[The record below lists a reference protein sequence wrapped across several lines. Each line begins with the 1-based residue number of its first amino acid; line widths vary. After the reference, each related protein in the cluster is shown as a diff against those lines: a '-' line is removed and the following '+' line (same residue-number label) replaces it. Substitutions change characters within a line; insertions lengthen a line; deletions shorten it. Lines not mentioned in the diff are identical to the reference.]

1 MSAFDGYDLEK
12 EQITAFN
19 SMEESNKNAYEQDK
33 LQAEY
38 EKQYDIALGK
48 KILLLRED
56 GVQASIVEKVAKGD
70 PEIADLKFQAN
81 VCEASA
87 RASKE
92 NINIKKK
99 LFDSIEATKKRELG

>member
-1 MSAFDGYDLEK
+1 MSAFDGYDLEH
-12 EQITAFN
+12 EQITAYKA
-19 SMEESNKNAYEQDK
+19 MEKSNKEAFDQDK
-33 LQAEY
+33 EKAEY
-38 EKQYDIALGK
+38 EKQYDIALGQ
-48 KILLLRED
+48 KILVLRED
-56 GVQASIVEKVAKGD
+56 GVQASIVEKVAKSD
-70 PEIADLKFQAN
+70 PDIAELKFKAN